1 MTDRCSI
8 LPNCTLQF
16 KWRFHHHD
24 YLSASEIHKSKAYN
38 CLDRFLLRSRFV
50 FPFKFIGLF
59 VLLFLSWLL
68 LWTCFIM
75 QLKIILDPLR
85 LVQIA
90 NFEWIVPLEQ
100 RFHSNDFAQ
109 LQAWIQMYWSHH
121 GHICHHDQSYHDCK
135 ARGGIELW
143 YGSCIQEIRWNWN
156 KSTQKD
162 QIHDFFRVINC
173 WDLSKNVARKSAC
186 KNVGNNIVQDE
197 PDAAPPT
204 LKNSSHTLDRR
215 VQRFPKAGAAW
226 LMLNVKKE
234 KLQADFS
241 FALVFLRRG
250 SALFHLV
257 YEPTTDAIENEFRF
271 SIRHDWFK

>member
-50 FPFKFIGLF
+50 FPFIGLF

-173 WDLSKNVARKSAC
+173 WDLSKNVARKSA
-186 KNVGNNIVQDE
+186 
-197 PDAAPPT
+197 
-204 LKNSSHTLDRR
+204 
-215 VQRFPKAGAAW
+215 W
-226 LMLNVKKE
+226 
-234 KLQADFS
+234 
-241 FALVFLRRG
+241 
-250 SALFHLV
+250 
-257 YEPTTDAIENEFRF
+257 
-271 SIRHDWFK
+271 